1 MPNIEELLSYVELID
16 YTKERTPKKKAL
28 EQLFPSRKTE
38 ALEVK
43 MLRGANNLPVSASIH
58 AFDAETEIDQREAVS
73 YDLAELALIKRKRKL
88 SEKEIIQL
96 EQPRNTME
104 EREAIQR
111 IYNDVD
117 ALQDSVLTR
126 IEAMRGEALATGK
139 LIVHENNFE
148 TTIDYG
154 VPSNHKTSYTW
165 SSGTPDILNDL
176 DVAINKIVDDTGFTP
191 TKALTSRKNINI
203 MLKDE
208 KIRKAI
214 FGVNSDRLLSVKELN
229 IFLQTL
235 GLPQIDSYDEKYRTL
250 NAKGIYTTKRYFP
263 ESSFVLMPD
272 GNMGETLFGL
282 TAEELELRKKE
293 GVDISAIGNVII
305 EQYAT
310 NDPVAKWIKAVATAL
325 VTFPCA
331 EQVFMAT
338 IK

>member
-1 MPNIEELLSYVELID
+1 MPNIEELLSYTELID
-16 YTKERTPKKKAL
+16 YTKERNPKPKIL

-43 MLRGANNLPVSASIH
+43 MLKGANNLPVSASIH
-58 AFDAETEIDQREAVS
+58 GFDSETEIDQREAAS

-96 EQPRNTME
+96 EQPRNTIE

-117 ALQDSVLTR
+117 TLQDSVLTR

-139 LIVHENNFE
+139 LVVNENNFK

-154 VPSNHKTSYTW
+154 VPSNHKAAFVW
-165 SSGTPDILNDL
+165 SSGTPNILSDL

-191 TKALTSRKNINI
+191 TRALTSKKNVNI

-235 GLPQIDSYDEKYRTL
+235 GLPQVASYDEKYRTL
-250 NAKGIYTTKRYFP
+250 NAKGMYTAKRYFP
-263 ESSFVLMPD
+263 ETSFVLMPD

-282 TAEELELRKKE
+282 TAEELELRKRE

-338 IK
+338 IG